1 MRNVIIMLLVA
12 FVLAGCPTHVVRSD
26 ERSVLVESQKRNEGD
41 AQKLA
46 DAECAKNGGLAK
58 MTSKAG
64 YWDRNY
70 EFECIPSNLPI
81 NKASVVETANKTAP
95 QQASSSKVEVIN
107 TTNKTTP
114 QRFRDLQT
122 LKNEG
127 LITDEE
133 YQQKKKQLLENL

>member
-1 MRNVIIMLLVA
+1 MRNVIFMLLVA
-12 FVLAGCPTHVVRSD
+12 FVLVGCPTHVVSSD
-26 ERSVLVESQKRNEGD
+26 ERRVVVESQSLNEGE
-41 AQKLA
+41 AQKFA
-46 DAECAKNGGLAK
+46 DAECAKNRQSAK

-70 EFECIPSNLPI
+70 VFECVLSDLPSG
-81 NKASVVETANKTAP
+81 KAEVIDATNKTNS
-95 QQASSSKVEVIN
+95 QQLPSSKADVVD
-107 TTNKTTP
+107 TANKTTP

-133 YQQKKKQLLENL
+133 YQQKKKQLLEHL